1 MKLKH
6 PLTVLTLAAS
16 LALAGCGTAT
26 TDADT
31 PVAAGEVAGDEQ
43 DLVLVDGWIKA
54 TDEAMTG
61 VFGTLTN
68 ISDDDL
74 HLTAVQSELAGVAEL
89 HVTVDD
95 GAGGRIM
102 QRTDDGF
109 TVPAG
114 SEHVLEPGGDHLML
128 MQLTRPVETGEDVD
142 LTLVL
147 ADGEEIT
154 VTVTARAFTGAEEH
168 YAPGH
173 GEHGD
178 DGDGDDRDGDGDGEH
193 GDEDADEHATEAP

>member
-16 LALAGCGTAT
+16 LALTGCGTAAT
-26 TDADT
+26 TAAD
-31 PVAAGEVAGDEQ
+31 DQ
-43 DLVLVDGWIKA
+43 DLVLVDGWVKA

-68 ISDDDL
+68 TSDDDL
-74 HLTAVQSELAGVAEL
+74 HLTAVQSELAGLTEL

-109 TVPAG
+109 TVPVG
-114 SEHVLEPGGDHLML
+114 GEHVLEPGGDHLML
-128 MQLTRPVETGEDVD
+128 MQLTRPIETGEDVE

-147 ADGEEIT
+147 EDGEEIT
-154 VTVTARAFTGAEEH
+154 VTVAARAFTGAEEH
-168 YAPGH
+168 YAPDH
-173 GEHGD
+173 
-178 DGDGDDRDGDGDGEH
+178 GEH
-193 GDEDADEHATEAP
+193 GDEDGDEHATEAP